1 MPGLYRQKGTLSVQK
16 RLGEEIWVL
25 RTRNYKGLTV
35 LTGCAQAAIK
45 SYFLPLGCPAEPEG
59 PPGQM

>member
-1 MPGLYRQKGTLSVQK
+1 
-16 RLGEEIWVL
+16 
-25 RTRNYKGLTV
+25 V